1 MAVTPPADVLPADLP
16 AVRAVIAAA
25 VRGSVARSEDEAR
38 FLIEDIEQS
47 LIAWQ
52 AHPQQCVH
60 LQCGVDGQ
68 LAGVVLVKDYWNLTN
83 LFVAPPYQRGGVGR
97 LLLTEAIARCR
108 PVSPRPAL
116 LVHSSTVAVGFYR
129 RLGFVPNGEPRDRP
143 GGCVPLRYDW
153 QTAVPRV
160 GPPRRR

>member
-1 MAVTPPADVLPADLP
+1 
-16 AVRAVIAAA
+16 VRAVIAAA
-25 VRGSVARSEDEAR
+25 IRGSVACPEDEAC

-47 LIAWQ
+47 LAAWL

-60 LQCGVDGQ
+60 LKCEVDGE
-68 LAGVVLVKDYWNLTN
+68 LADIVLVKDHWNLTN
-83 LFVAPPYQRGGVGR
+83 LFVAPPYQRRGIGR
-97 LLLTEAIARCR
+97 LLLTDAIARCR

-143 GGCVPLRYDW
+143 GGCVPLCATTGR
-153 QTAVPRV
+153 PSRPGSGLPGSGRSP
-160 GPPRRR
+160 GP